1 MNKDIIKISIY
12 YIIYIFF
19 CIGELIMDI
28 KQLLYFVTIVN
39 EGNITA
45 AARKLHIAQ
54 PALSNHIR
62 NLEDDLD
69 VKLFHRG
76 PRKITLTDAGKILY
90 TKANNILEIKQ
101 SIRKELEDNKF
112 GFKGTLKIGTISAI
126 DADLLENNFLKF
138 HEKYN
143 NIKYELYEGITPEI
157 IDLLF
162 SRIIEIGIVRTPFD
176 RTGLN
181 TTYLKA
187 EPMIAA
193 YKNDRD
199 LDKFEE
205 SISIKNLN
213 EKPLIIYRRFED
225 LIITAFQKSEVD
237 PYIFCINDDSRTS
250 LLWANAGLGVAIVPI
265 SSKNLVLAN
274 NLKFKVIDDESLL
287 TQVAIITLENSSLS
301 AVATNFLNEVT
312 RDPDS

>member
-1 MNKDIIKISIY
+1 
-12 YIIYIFF
+12 
-19 CIGELIMDI
+19 MDL
-28 KQLLYFVTIVN
+28 KQLLYFVTVVN

-54 PALSNHIR
+54 PALSNHIK

-69 VKLFHRG
+69 MKLFHRG
-76 PRKITLTDAGKILY
+76 PRKITLTDAGEILY
-90 TKANNILEIKQ
+90 TKANNILELKH
-101 SIRKELEDNKF
+101 SIRRELEDNRS

-138 HEKYN
+138 HQKYN

-157 IDLLF
+157 IEMLF
-162 SRIIEIGIVRTPFD
+162 SRVIEIGIVRTPFD
-176 RTGLN
+176 KTGLN
-181 TTYLKA
+181 ITYLKV

-193 YKNDRD
+193 YKNDDD
-199 LDKFEE
+199 LDKLG
-205 SISIKNLN
+205 SNISIEHLN
-213 EKPLIIYRRFED
+213 EKPLIIYRRFES
-225 LIITAFQKSEVD
+225 IIISAFQKVEIS

-274 NLKFKVIDDESLL
+274 NLKFKVIDNESLF

-301 AVATNFLNEVT
+301 SVATNFLKEIT
-312 RDPDS
+312 IDPLSI

>member
-1 MNKDIIKISIY
+1 
-12 YIIYIFF
+12 
-19 CIGELIMDI
+19 MDI
-28 KQLLYFVTIVN
+28 KQLIYFVTVVN

-54 PALSNHIR
+54 PALSNHIK

-101 SIRKELEDNKF
+101 SIRKELEDSKS

-126 DADLLENNFLKF
+126 DADLLENNFLNF

-199 LDKFEE
+199 LDKFGE

-312 RDPDS
+312 KDPAS